1 MKAWT
6 IGRSRTADI
15 IIGPDQGSVSRAH
28 AELVETDDGRYYL
41 TDCDSRFGTYIK
53 EKGGNWKRFRQT
65 YVQKR
70 DHIRLGEHEITVAE
84 LLTLVPDDSEPR
96 PVPQY
101 VFVTDRDTAR
111 ESDSSDISE
120 LPHGPVE
127 RDPATG
133 KIIRRS

>member
-15 IIGPDQGSVSRAH
+15 VIGPDQNSVSREH
-28 AELVETDDGRYYL
+28 AELVQTDDGRYYL
-41 TDCDSRFGTYIK
+41 TDCDSRFGTFL
-53 EKGGNWKRFRQT
+53 EEAGGNWKRFRQS

-70 DHIRLGEHEITVAE
+70 DKIRLGEYEVSVAE
-84 LLTLVPDDSEPR
+84 LLTMMPDDSEGR
-96 PVPQY
+96 PIPQY
-101 VFVTDRDTAR
+101 VFVSDNSTKR
-111 ESDSSDISE
+111 ESDISE
-120 LPHGPVE
+120 LPYGPVE

>member
-15 IIGPDQGSVSRAH
+15 VIGPDQNSVSREH
-28 AELVETDDGRYYL
+28 AELVETDEGRFYL
-41 TDCDSRFGTYIK
+41 TDCDSRFGTYIQ
-53 EKGGNWKRFRQT
+53 EPGGNWKRFRQS

-70 DHIRLGEHEITVAE
+70 DHIRLGEFEVTVAE
-84 LLTLVPDDSEPR
+84 LLTLIPDDSEGR

-101 VFVTDRDTAR
+101 VFVSDKSTVR
-111 ESDSSDISE
+111 ESDISE
-120 LPHGPVE
+120 LPRGPVE

>member
-15 IIGPDQGSVSRAH
+15 IIGPDHNSVSREH
-28 AELVETDDGRYYL
+28 AELVETDDGRFYL
-41 TDCDSRFGTYIK
+41 TDCDSRFGTYIG
-53 EKGGNWKRFRQT
+53 EPGGKWRRFRQS

-70 DHIRLGEHEITVAE
+70 DQVRLGEYEVTVAE

-101 VFVTDRDTAR
+101 VFV
-111 ESDSSDISE
+111 SDKD
-120 LPHGPVE
+120 
-127 RDPATG
+127 
-133 KIIRRS
+133 KIGRAHV

>member
-15 IIGPDQGSVSRAH
+15 IIGPDQNSVSREH
-28 AELVETDDGRYYL
+28 AELVETDEGRYYL
-41 TDCDSRFGTYIK
+41 TDCDSRFGTYIF
-53 EKGGNWKRFRQT
+53 EPGGNWKRFRQS

-70 DHIRLGEHEITVAE
+70 DQVRLGEYEVSVAE

-101 VFVTDRDTAR
+101 VFVSDKDTAR
-111 ESDSSDISE
+111 DSDISE